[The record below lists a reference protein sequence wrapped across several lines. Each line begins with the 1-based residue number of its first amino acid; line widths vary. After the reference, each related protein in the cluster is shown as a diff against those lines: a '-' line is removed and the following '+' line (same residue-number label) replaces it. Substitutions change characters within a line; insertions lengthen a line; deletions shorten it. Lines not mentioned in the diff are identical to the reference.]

1 MPLLVSAW
9 LMNLNN
15 DGRNVTATWGT
26 LVCQSGRCWC
36 VSWGAKSL
44 PSGTFELS
52 AISLLFDWC
61 QVCHSCGLLYYI
73 RLLIRSLNPPL
84 YWTVKS
90 RLQRTRSVS
99 FALKIIRLISQLPF
113 LLITSTGKEIKSF
126 LWLIRANKYRSDL
139 DGLITKPC
147 FKAHVCLKKDCS
159 NCFTLFRSMDAVQRI
174 TCSLQGCFYKIE
186 KSLVHAH
193 ANKSYLCTL
202 SNVKQWL
209 FHGINTNKRLHNQ
222 VIIQHK

>member
-1 MPLLVSAW
+1 MRHARLSVREMLVR
-9 LMNLNN
+9 LF
-15 DGRNVTATWGT
+15 
-26 LVCQSGRCWC
+26 
-36 VSWGAKSL
+36 WGAKSL

-52 AISLLFDWC
+52 AVSLLFDWC
-61 QVCHSCGLLYYI
+61 QVRHSRGLLYYI

-90 RLQRTRSVS
+90 RWQRLER
-99 FALKIIRLISQLPF
+99 
-113 LLITSTGKEIKSF
+113 KSNLF
-126 LWLIRANKYRSDL
+126 HDRANKYRSDL
-139 DGLITKPC
+139 DGLIAKPC

-159 NCFTLFRSMDAVQRI
+159 NCLTLIRIMDVVQRI

-193 ANKSYLCTL
+193 TNKSYLCTL
-202 SNVKQWL
+202 SNVKRWL